1 MEKVSSKRLYAEVD
15 ALRTKWG
22 NKENTN
28 QSALALMVPV
38 LRQLHSFN
46 LSHEQG
52 IGLVL
57 MSILPERVKERVTKK
72 MSDRK
77 FFYHTNQVVKV
88 GQEEYVPVKGNL
100 RVKFLTKAE
109 EGRDSPGWLPRRLF
123 ERIHDPASWSK
134 KSMEPLPAG
143 TIARA
148 AVSEFDEYTQ
158 AGEGLYTPRKA
169 LVSQLGR
176 RSVVMESD
184 PDSSEDEGSRGVSLR
199 SGGGS
204 SSGRGRGGG
213 GGSGAGQR
221 RSGRRARA
229 AEELKMPELPGDGE
243 CALPPG
249 EQQFKHMLVSLF
261 ESCKETRAY
270 AELRDTMF
278 SLEGNG
284 TEVRD
289 QLELL
294 LEQAELA
301 AFLETFR
308 EVKEFGRVDKDYSH
322 LVHNLK
328 DMATRTLSMAMSQ
341 EDRYEMKRAERTEN
355 IVLDD
360 WETLLSW
367 IDDKES
373 DRQAARRTRKRGKEV
388 AFTPRPINAV
398 AGHTHSER
406 IVTINAVGEQG
417 LGERTSS
424 QAIDDIVEK
433 RVAAAL
439 ATRVESA
446 ISMRLGP
453 AIAERI
459 KDIKESGGV
468 TAMAEDRGGKR
479 EVKERESVREET
491 GFERGYVFNSR
502 K

>member
-15 ALRTKWG
+15 ALRTKWK
-22 NKENTN
+22 NKENSN
-28 QSALALMVPV
+28 HSALALTVPV

-77 FFYHTNQVVKV
+77 LFYHTNRVVQV

-100 RVKFLTKAE
+100 RVKFLTKAG

-123 ERIHDPASWSK
+123 ERVHDPASWSK

-158 AGEGLYTPRKA
+158 AAEGLYTPRKA
-169 LVSQLGR
+169 LVSELGR
-176 RSVVMESD
+176 RSAVPESHSD
-184 PDSSEDEGSRGVSLR
+184 RDSSDDEGANRVGLRSGAARGGNRS

-204 SSGRGRGGG
+204 SSNGRRRGG
-213 GGSGAGQR
+213 R
-221 RSGRRARA
+221 RVRVS
-229 AEELKMPELPGDGE
+229 EELKMPELPDLSE

-261 ESCKETRAY
+261 ECCKETRAY

-278 SLEGNG
+278 SLDGSS

-289 QLELL
+289 QLEML

-301 AFLETFR
+301 AFLETYR
-308 EVKEFGRVDKDYSH
+308 DAKELGRVDKDYSQ
-322 LVHNLK
+322 LVHSLK

-341 EDRYEMKRAERTEN
+341 ADRYEMKRAERTEN
-355 IVLDD
+355 IELDD
-360 WETLLSW
+360 WETLLGW

-373 DRQAARRTRKRGKEV
+373 DRQAARRTRQRGKEAAV
-388 AFTPRPINAV
+388 TSRPINAV
-398 AGHTHSER
+398 VEHTHSE
-406 IVTINAVGEQG
+406 TILGVNAVREQG
-417 LGERTSS
+417 QDERASS
-424 QAIDDIVEK
+424 QAVEDLVEK

-439 ATRVESA
+439 ATRVESV

-453 AIAERI
+453 AIAERM
-459 KDIKESGGV
+459 KELLESGG
-468 TAMAEDRGGKR
+468 G
-479 EVKERESVREET
+479 
-491 GFERGYVFNSR
+491 SR
-502 K
+502 

>member
-1 MEKVSSKRLYAEVD
+1 MDKVSSKRLYAEVE

-143 TIARA
+143 TIAGA
-148 AVSEFDEYTQ
+148 AIREFDEYTQ

-169 LVSQLGR
+169 LVSHLGR

-184 PDSSEDEGSRGVSLR
+184 PDSSDDEGSRGVSLR

-204 SSGRGRGGG
+204 GSGRGRGGG
-213 GGSGAGQR
+213 SGVGQR
-221 RSGRRARA
+221 RGGRRARAA

-301 AFLETFR
+301 AFLATFR
-308 EVKEFGRVDKDYSH
+308 DVKEFGRVDKDYSH

-328 DMATRTLSMAMSQ
+328 DMATRTLSMALSQ

-355 IVLDD
+355 IELDD
-360 WETLLSW
+360 WETLLGW

-398 AGHTHSER
+398 AGHMHGER
-406 IVTINAVGEQG
+406 IATIDAVGEQG

-433 RVAAAL
+433 RVTAAL
-439 ATRVESA
+439 AARVDSA
-446 ISMRLGP
+446 ISMRLDP

-459 KDIKESGGV
+459 KDIRESGGGHDN
-468 TAMAEDRGGKR
+468 DRGQRGQER
-479 EVKERESVREET
+479 GERERE
-491 GFERGYVFNSR
+491 GA
-502 K
+502 